1 MNSLKNTNKGASINF
16 FLFRIKFHC
25 IRKENKLYLKHVSV
39 LIACPRVSRKP
50 LTVIEG
56 GRYYYVNI
64 PKLIIERSKNP
75 REMHIHHYRNC
86 TLYLILFIFFF
97 F

>member
-1 MNSLKNTNKGASINF
+1 MNSLKNTNKGASIF
-16 FLFRIKFHC
+16 FFYFRIKFHC
-25 IRKENKLYLKHVSV
+25 IRKGNKLYLKHVSV

-64 PKLIIERSKNP
+64 PTLII
-75 REMHIHHYRNC
+75 
-86 TLYLILFIFFF
+86 
-97 F
+97 